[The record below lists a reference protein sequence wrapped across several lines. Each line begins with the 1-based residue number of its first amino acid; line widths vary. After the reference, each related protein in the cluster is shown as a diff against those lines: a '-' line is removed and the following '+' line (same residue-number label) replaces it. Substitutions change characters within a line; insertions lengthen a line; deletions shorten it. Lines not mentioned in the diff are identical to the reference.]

1 MPNPRNPPAKPGN
14 TSEWPHSHSG
24 LKASVDRVEPSQSDS
39 WQLANL
45 NVPLEDAYLRLAAA
59 IEQTVESI
67 MISDTQGVLVYVN
80 PAFERITGYSRREI
94 IGQNVRIFKSGQ
106 HDDEFYKKMWE
117 AVSRGNV
124 WSGLVVNK
132 KKDGSLHS
140 EEMTISPIRDTSG
153 NIVNYVAVK
162 RDVTRELALEEQLR
176 QSQKMEAVGH
186 LAGGI
191 AHDFNNLL
199 TVIQGNAA
207 LLLEDPSL
215 DPFCS
220 ELVSDI
226 SGAAE
231 RASGLTR
238 QLLVVSRKQPMKLTR
253 VDLNEVVES
262 LSRMLERVLGEA
274 VTLNCKYAPVL
285 PLVDA
290 DRGMLQQVLL
300 NLVLN
305 ARDAMPTGGQLEI
318 GTSEELPHASTGS
331 CGSNATSSNYVCL
344 RVSDTGCG
352 IMPENLSKIFDPF
365 FTTKEVGKGT
375 GLGLATVY
383 SIVKQHQGWVEL
395 NSEVN
400 RGSTFRVYMP
410 ASKSASLVPKADT
423 GMDNLPGGTE
433 TILVAEDDPAVRRTL
448 CKLLQRCGYTVL
460 KAESG
465 VAALSLWE
473 NHKNRIQLLLTDVMM
488 PGGILG
494 TELALRLRTE
504 KPQLK
509 VIFTSG
515 YDSEVAGKESK
526 PGQGMR
532 MIHKPWLPRE
542 VAETVRDCLD
552 RD

>member
-1 MPNPRNPPAKPGN
+1 
-14 TSEWPHSHSG
+14 
-24 LKASVDRVEPSQSDS
+24 
-39 WQLANL
+39 
-45 NVPLEDAYLRLAAA
+45 
-59 IEQTVESI
+59 
-67 MISDTQGVLVYVN
+67 
-80 PAFERITGYSRREI
+80 
-94 IGQNVRIFKSGQ
+94 
-106 HDDEFYKKMWE
+106 
-117 AVSRGNV
+117 
-124 WSGLVVNK
+124 
-132 KKDGSLHS
+132 
-140 EEMTISPIRDTSG
+140 
-153 NIVNYVAVK
+153 
-162 RDVTRELALEEQLR
+162 
-176 QSQKMEAVGH
+176 
-186 LAGGI
+186 
-191 AHDFNNLL
+191 
-199 TVIQGNAA
+199 
-207 LLLEDPSL
+207 
-215 DPFCS
+215 
-220 ELVSDI
+220 
-226 SGAAE
+226 
-231 RASGLTR
+231 
-238 QLLVVSRKQPMKLTR
+238 
-253 VDLNEVVES
+253 
-262 LSRMLERVLGEA
+262 
-274 VTLNCKYAPVL
+274 
-285 PLVDA
+285 
-290 DRGMLQQVLL
+290 
-300 NLVLN
+300 
-305 ARDAMPTGGQLEI
+305 
-318 GTSEELPHASTGS
+318 
-331 CGSNATSSNYVCL
+331 
-344 RVSDTGCG
+344 
-352 IMPENLSKIFDPF
+352 MPENLSKIFDPF